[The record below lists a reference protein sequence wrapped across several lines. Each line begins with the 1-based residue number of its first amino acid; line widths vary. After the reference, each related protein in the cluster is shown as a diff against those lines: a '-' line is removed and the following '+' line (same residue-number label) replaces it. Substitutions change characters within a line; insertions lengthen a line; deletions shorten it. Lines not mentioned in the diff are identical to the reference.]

1 MTMITNPGDPKVQAI
16 FLRGHLRLLSLGLK
30 NSRLSGTQ
38 ILRLAGNITGKSYK
52 RGQYRIAR
60 DDLEAFIDRDGIQ

>member
-1 MTMITNPGDPKVQAI
+1 MTMITNPRDPKVQAI
-16 FLRGHLRLLSLGLK
+16 FLCGHLRLLILGLK

-60 DDLEAFIDRDGIQ
+60 DDLEAFIDRDGTQ